1 MNITTFA
8 KRLCL
13 LVPLLISPAAF
24 AVEMMPS
31 PPQLAAKAYV
41 LMDASSGN
49 VLVENNGDQ
58 RLPPASLTK
67 LMTAYIATLEIRR
80 GQIGENDPVT
90 VSENAWRT
98 GGSRMFI
105 KVGSQVTVSDLLHGI
120 IIQSGND
127 DSVALSEH
135 ITGSEDAFADL
146 MNKTVADLGMSNTHF
161 MNPTGL
167 PNPEHYSTAHDM
179 AILARAIIHED
190 PAHYA
195 IYSQKEFFWNGI
207 KQPNRNLLLW
217 RDKTVD
223 GLKTGHTEEA
233 GYCMVSSAVRDGMR
247 LIAVVFG
254 TNSEVARASE
264 TQKLLTYGFRF
275 FETQT
280 FYQKGAELAHAQGS
294 VRVSGRYGTE
304 RNVRIS
310 RDKHGQV
317 RNPVDRDQVDGVH
330 QEDPDEDGQ
339 CQRCNHRATAME
351 AVFHAAIDEF
361 DQYFNEVLQSTR
373 LTRSRLLCR
382 HAENQYED
390 QTQRD
395 RPAEGID
402 VESPE
407 AHFFGLCCG
416 VSKAPSAVRKMPE
429 GQVLQVVLDI
439 ARSGCFCH
447 GCLKRPKVSKVLFS
461 SAGAKTS

>member
-1 MNITTFA
+1 MQRQDDSCLPGLAWRHGRREGAPFHGSLSFAREGMFAISNLERRMNITTFA

-13 LVPLLISPAAF
+13 LVPLIITPAAW
-24 AVEMMPS
+24 AVEQMTPAA
-31 PPQLAAKAYV
+31 PQLAAKSYV

-90 VSENAWRT
+90 VSENSWRT

-105 KVGSQVTVSDLLHGI
+105 KVGSQVSVSDLLHGV

-127 DSVALSEH
+127 ASVALAEH
-135 ITGSEDAFADL
+135 IAGSEDAFADM
-146 MNKTVADLGMSNTHF
+146 MNKTAADLNLTNTHF

-167 PNPEHYSTAHDM
+167 PNPEHYSSAHDM
-179 AILARAIIHED
+179 AKLARAIIHED

-223 GLKTGHTEEA
+223 GLKTGHTDEA
-233 GYCMVSSAVRDGMR
+233 GYCLVSSAVRDGMR

-254 TNSEVARASE
+254 TNSEQARAAE

-275 FETQT
+275 FETQN
-280 FYQKGAELAHAQGS
+280 FYQKGAELAQAPVWKGATRQVKAGLADDLS
-294 VRVSGRYGTE
+294 LTMPKGQMKKLSASMTMNPQLVAPIAKGDVIGKVEVRME
-304 RNVRIS
+304 
-310 RDKHGQV
+310 DKVVHTA
-317 RNPVDRDQVDGVH
+317 DLIALDGV
-330 QEDPDEDGQ
+330 EEGGFFRRVWDS
-339 CQRCNHRATAME
+339 
-351 AVFHAAIDEF
+351 I
-361 DQYFNEVLQSTR
+361 R
-373 LTRSRLLCR
+373 LF
-382 HAENQYED
+382 
-390 QTQRD
+390 
-395 RPAEGID
+395 
-402 VESPE
+402 
-407 AHFFGLCCG
+407 FFGL
-416 VSKAPSAVRKMPE
+416 
-429 GQVLQVVLDI
+429 
-439 ARSGCFCH
+439 FN
-447 GCLKRPKVSKVLFS
+447 
-461 SAGAKTS
+461 